1 MNENDF
7 NIGDIITTIFFFVI
21 IVLLIGVVN

>member
-21 IVLLIGVVN
+21 MVLLVGVVN